1 MPLRESSR
9 ESDLQWQSCI
19 TSVRADALK
28 RAAQQDVRPQMDN
41 LEPSKQ
47 SFLRRLGWL
56 ALGISLTVIGS
67 FVLRVWYY
75 EAAGLQPNM
84 APQMAYYFAPLFIVV
99 LVVVAAVVE
108 AVLSKFWFVVSGP
121 AGNIVLG
128 LSYGSCVIALLG
140 ASAAVVFLVTNPV
153 VVRVVM
159 RRLYRHGTSA
169 V

>member
-1 MPLRESSR
+1 M
-9 ESDLQWQSCI
+9 
-19 TSVRADALK
+19 
-28 RAAQQDVRPQMDN
+28 AANVRPQMDN

-56 ALGISLTVIGS
+56 ALGISLSVIGS
-67 FVLRVWYY
+67 LMLRVWYY

-84 APQMAYYFAPLFIVV
+84 APQLAYYFAPLFIVV
-99 LVVVAAVVE
+99 LAMVAAVVE
-108 AVLSKFWFVVSGP
+108 AVLSKFWFVVSGR
-121 AGNIVLG
+121 ARNIVLG

-140 ASAAVVFLVTNPV
+140 ASAALVFLVTNPV
-153 VVRVVM
+153 VVRFAM